1 MGRRR
6 IGVLTIS
13 VVVAF
18 LAVSVRLVDLQALSS
33 ERYREL
39 GLEQRLRTVPINAER
54 GSIFDRN
61 GRDLA
66 ISVRRETIW
75 ADPRLVADPGAY
87 ARQLAPIVGVEED
100 RLTERLARRDRQF
113 VYIARTVDDPVAQQV
128 RALDLPGVS
137 FVYESARQYP
147 GGSLAAALLGEVG
160 LESSGLFGLE
170 ALYDD
175 ELAGKPGE
183 LVVERDRDGRTIPR
197 TVRHEQR
204 PERGTDLV
212 LTIDQAIQYRVE
224 RTLADQ
230 VTAEG
235 AQGGMAAVI
244 DVESGDVL
252 AMATV
257 VGEAGGVA
265 RPATASERNR
275 PLTDTFEPGS
285 TNKVITIAGAID
297 AGLVGPH
304 TEFDLDDV
312 IVVGDRSFREDH
324 PHGRVRWSVSDILAK
339 SSNVGTIT
347 VAQLLGKHRLDDAL
361 RSFGLDDPTAIEF
374 PGQADGVL
382 LDPDEYY
389 GVGMGSVPIGYA
401 LAVSATQILNVY
413 TTIANSGVTVPP
425 RLVSGRIDA
434 QGGRV
439 TLPITR
445 GSRVVAGTTAE
456 AVTDML
462 ERVVTEGTG
471 TCAAVRGYNIAG
483 KTGTSRKALPD
494 GGYATN
500 KHMAT
505 FVGFAPAEAPR
516 LATVVVIDEP
526 YQTYGGRVAAPA
538 FAEIMQHAL
547 RAQRV
552 KPSSVVPGV
561 PSQWDVA
568 HAAASAEGLSC
579 AVPHG
584 AAISELL
591 ASRAA
596 AAADAAADAASEEG
610 GSDPAGTVDEPTTE
624 SAG

>member
-6 IGVLTIS
+6 IGVLTVS

-160 LESSGLFGLE
+160 LESAGLFGLE

-235 AQGGMAAVI
+235 AQGAMAAVI

-285 TNKVITIAGAID
+285 TNKVITIASAID

-312 IVVGDRSFREDH
+312 IVVGDRAFREDH
-324 PHGRVRWSVSDILAK
+324 PHGRVRWSVSDILSK

-413 TTIANSGVTVPP
+413 TTIANGGVTVPP

-445 GSRVVAGTTAE
+445 GSRVVADTTAE

-462 ERVVTEGTG
+462 ERVVTDGTG

-494 GGYATN
+494 GGYATD

-516 LATVVVIDEP
+516 LATIVVIDEP

-561 PSQWDVA
+561 PSQWDSA

-596 AAADAAADAASEEG
+596 AAADAAADAAAEEG
-610 GSDPAGTVDEPTTE
+610 GSDPAGTVDDSTTE
-624 SAG
+624 PAG

>member
-1 MGRRR
+1 M
-6 IGVLTIS
+6 I
-13 VVVAF
+13 AF
-18 LAVSVRLVDLQALSS
+18 LAVSVRLVDLQALSAA
-33 ERYREL
+33 RYREL

-66 ISVRRETIW
+66 ISVQRETIW
-75 ADPRLVADPGAY
+75 ADPRLVVDPGAA
-87 ARQLAPIVGVEED
+87 ARALAPIVGVDEAL
-100 RLTERLARRDRQF
+100 LTERLARRDREF
-113 VYIARTVDDPVAQQV
+113 VYVARTVDDAIAQQV

-147 GGSLAAALLGEVG
+147 GGALAAALLGEVG
-160 LESSGLFGLE
+160 LENAGLFGLE

-197 TVRHEQR
+197 TVRREQQ

-230 VTAEG
+230 VTAES
-235 AQGGMAAVI
+235 ARGGMAVVI

-257 VGEAGGVA
+257 VGDETGIA

-285 TNKVITIAGAID
+285 TNKVITVASALD
-297 AGLVGPH
+297 EGLVGPH
-304 TEFDLDDV
+304 TEFDLDDW
-312 IVVGDRSFREDH
+312 ITVGDKQFREDH
-324 PHGRVRWSVSDILAK
+324 PHGRVRWSVSEILAQ

-347 VAQLLGKHRLDDAL
+347 IAQLLGKERLDAAL
-361 RSFGLDDPTAIEF
+361 REFGLDDPTAIDF

-401 LAVSATQILNVY
+401 LSVSAMQILDVY
-413 TTIANSGVTVPP
+413 TTIANGGVTVPP
-425 RLVSGRIDA
+425 RVVSGRIDA
-434 QGGRV
+434 GGGRV
-439 TLPITR
+439 TMPVEHGTR
-445 GSRVVAGTTAE
+445 VLTEPTAQAVAT
-456 AVTDML
+456 ML
-462 ERVVTEGTG
+462 ERVVTDGTG
-471 TCAAVRGYNIAG
+471 TCAAVRGYNVAG
-483 KTGTSRKALPD
+483 KTGTSRKARPE
-494 GGYATN
+494 GGYADDR
-500 KHMAT
+500 HMAT

-516 LATVVVIDEP
+516 LATIVVIDEP
-526 YQTYGGRVAAPA
+526 AQTYGGRAAAPA

-547 RAQRV
+547 RSERV
-552 KPSSVVPGV
+552 QPSAVVPGV

-568 HAAASAEGLSC
+568 HAAASAERLSC

-584 AAISELL
+584 TALTELVE
-591 ASRAA
+591 ARAA
-596 AAADAAADAASEEG
+596 AAAAAAAAAE
-610 GSDPAGTVDEPTTE
+610 DPAGTLPTVTTE
-624 SAG
+624 PAG